1 MATVSRREKAT
12 DSKYSKAIGVRPS
25 LTSREPIIDDVVEDL
40 RDDVNNLC
48 NLANLVDGFTFAYT
62 AAAGRAPAKL
72 TITHTASSKTF
83 IIDASN

>member
-1 MATVSRREKAT
+1 MAVARREKNSDT
-12 DSKYSKAIGVRPS
+12 NYSSAIGVRP
-25 LTSREPIIDDVVEDL
+25 LMTDREPEISDVIEDL

-62 AAAGRAPAKL
+62 AAAGRARAKL

-83 IIDASN
+83 IIEASN